1 MTKVQSGFMQPGT
14 AKVSREAGNIWGFP
28 DPKCLQ
34 LANLSIN
41 EYDSRMNFARTILAC
56 LIILMMSMSSWAN
69 TSMTGMSIDP
79 VASTL
84 AASDMAVADHDHHAA
99 DLQDIEQDGSDFS
112 GDDSAPVN
120 SSHNPMDDHNMDC
133 PCCGGCMSLCAVS
146 GSGSAAITGSVF
158 EFVYPQAEA
167 YVSVSTSF
175 QASPPSP
182 PLFRPPSIQTL

>member
-1 MTKVQSGFMQPGT
+1 
-14 AKVSREAGNIWGFP
+14 
-28 DPKCLQ
+28 
-34 LANLSIN
+34 
-41 EYDSRMNFARTILAC
+41 MNFARTILAC

-79 VASTL
+79 ITSFL
-84 AASDMAVADHDHHAA
+84 AVSHMTVADHGHHSAS
-99 DLQDIEQDGSDFS
+99 LQDIEQDGSGFS

-133 PCCGGCMSLCAVS
+133 PCCGGCMSLCAVA
-146 GSGSAAITGSVF
+146 GSGSTAITASIID
-158 EFVYPQAEA
+158 FVYPQAEMFVLA
-167 YVSVSTSF
+167 STSF